1 MTTQAHVD
9 FHTILVSAFI
19 TGTNARVD
27 RSIDKYIELGRPLL
41 ETTVPKIVF
50 LSTDVFV
57 GTETQTQTWLYNGN
71 KHNWTVNR
79 ETNTYC
85 IEFNMRDMYYHGAD
99 MSNFEVNTGRPDK
112 DTAEYMMVQNYKP
125 EWMRMAVLFSQMQ
138 MQTHVQYMWV
148 DFGIRHMFQDDAH
161 LARTLNTCLSNVEQ
175 RFRAAWITGHP
186 MDAVHFASC
195 HPEKVECLDVYRD
208 IQWVFAG
215 SVFGGMRGPILRL
228 AELAKAECERIIR
241 ERKGLMWE
249 VNVWI
254 LLKEKYPLLFSQYYC
269 AHDPSI
275 LLHF

>member
-1 MTTQAHVD
+1 MTTN

-19 TGTNARVD
+19 TGTNARAD

-41 ETTVPKIVF
+41 ETNIPKIVF
-50 LSTDVFV
+50 LSSDVFSR
-57 GTETQTQTWLYNGN
+57 GTEKWMYNG
-71 KHNWTVNR
+71 KKYKWTVNR
-79 ETNTYC
+79 QTNTYC

-99 MSNFEVNTGRPDK
+99 MSQFGVNTGRPDK

-125 EWMRMAVLFSQMQ
+125 EWMRMAVMFSQTQ
-138 MQTHVQYMWV
+138 MAVESHVQYMWV
-148 DFGIRHMFQDDAH
+148 DFGIRHMFQDDEH
-161 LARTLNTCLSNVEQ
+161 LSRTLDTCVSNIDE
-175 RFRAAWITGHP
+175 RFKAAWDSGHP

-195 HPEKVECLDVYRD
+195 HPEKIEWLDVYRD

-215 SVFGGMRGPILRL
+215 SVFGGLRGPILRL

-254 LLKEKYPLLFSQYYC
+254 LIKEKNPLLFSQYRC

-275 LLHF
+275 LLNF